1 MNNQAKWRR
10 GHPTMGASFIL
21 LLCWLAGCAGL
32 FTLLPQS
39 GQAASAA
46 AIIHMAKVHTSLPL
60 KTKRVRCSAV
70 NGNPWCYNFLHGTLI
85 YQAPRTFCHYF
96 KCVSDFWQADRG
108 YVVECQNGRYSHFGG
123 IPRACRDDGGV
134 RRALHQRVLLH
145 TL

>member
-1 MNNQAKWRR
+1 MNTQAKPYRW
-10 GHPTMGASFIL
+10 HPTMDTGFIL
-21 LLCWLAGCAGL
+21 LCCLLAACAGL
-32 FTLLPQS
+32 FTLPPQS
-39 GQAASAA
+39 GQAASATT
-46 AIIHMAKVHTSLPL
+46 IIHATRVHRSLPPQA
-60 KTKRVRCSAV
+60 KRVRCPAV

-123 IPRACRDDGGV
+123 IPGACRDDGGV